1 MKSKNIANMA
11 QVEEHLAEFHLQYYK
26 KRKENKGA
34 LGFFIGR
41 TRKSLCSPKPLV
53 LSDKNPSTSRGQY

>member
-34 LGFFIGR
+34 LGFLLAEQGR
-41 TRKSLCSPKPLV
+41 VCAV
-53 LSDKNPSTSRGQY
+53 LSFWYSQIKT